1 MKAAVSVFV
10 VFLVVAL
17 FLVLRKPSGDVQA
30 ATIPVLPAKEN
41 ITATEGTKALTT
53 IQWLDSIKHMGS
65 VKSGEKV
72 QIAYRFKNTG
82 DKQLVVS
89 NVVVSCGCTVAE
101 KPERPIAPG
110 EEGVIKAEFNST
122 GRIGSNHKTITVHTN
137 TPGEVT
143 SLLFDVDVIQ

>member
-17 FLVLRKPSGDVQA
+17 FLILRKPGGDVQA
-30 ATIPVLPAKEN
+30 APTPLLPVGEN
-41 ITATEGTKALTT
+41 ITATEGKALTT

-110 EEGVIKAEFNST
+110 EEGIIKAEFNSA

-143 SLLFDVDVIQ
+143 SLLFDVDVVQ

>member
-17 FLVLRKPSGDVQA
+17 FLMLRKPGGDVQA
-30 ATIPVLPAKEN
+30 ATAPLLPVSEN
-41 ITATEGTKALTT
+41 ITATEGKALTT
-53 IQWLDSIKHMGS
+53 IQWLDSIRHMGS

-110 EEGVIKAEFNST
+110 EEGVIKAEFNSA

-143 SLLFDVDVIQ
+143 SLLFDVDVVQ